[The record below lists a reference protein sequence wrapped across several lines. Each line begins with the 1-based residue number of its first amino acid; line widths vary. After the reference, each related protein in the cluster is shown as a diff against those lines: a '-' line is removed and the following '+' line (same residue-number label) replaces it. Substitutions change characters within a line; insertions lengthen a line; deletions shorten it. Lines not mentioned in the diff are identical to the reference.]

1 MRLGRS
7 AATLGATAAL
17 VAAGAAVSTPA
28 FANGDFTYTSDYTGV
43 ASPDETLTISGTG
56 CASTDGNPTSVV
68 WSVAADQESLSS
80 GASQATGAFGSII
93 PNDDGTWT
101 AAIDLPTATEAA
113 GLSDQQRGVLGFACY
128 NYDNKVVDSF
138 NVSLALD
145 STKPDGSYTLTTT
158 ADGTQTIETTIT
170 GFTPEETIRFGVVPA
185 DSHGTGTSPTGD
197 DFTELTTFTA
207 DADGGATGSFPVP
220 ADLPDGRY
228 RVGVV
233 GDSHGEYGYFQNLL
247 VKDGTYSITSED
259 GSTTGTGS
267 SDSSS
272 STDDAS
278 AAPTPTTDASSPTDA
293 SAAPSPSATDASA
306 APTPTTDASAAP
318 SPSATDASAAPTPT
332 TDASSPT
339 DASAAPSPSATD
351 ASAAP
356 TPTTDASSP
365 TDASA
370 APSPSATATASLSGS
385 YSLTA
390 EEDGTQTITPD
401 VSGFDSNEAVS
412 FRVVPVDSY
421 DSATSPRD
429 ASSTVLSTSSA
440 DTDGAYSTG
449 FTAPASLPDGRYRA
463 GVVGESSGRYGYF
476 EHYLVKKEGTFSIET
491 EDGTDITDISDGAET
506 TTVEAPAAPT
516 ADDSTD
522 SSTTGTSTGE
532 TSTGSSS
539 PSTTASLSGS
549 YSLTAVDEEG
559 TQTITPDVS
568 GFNASEGATFRVV
581 PVDSYD
587 SATSPRDASSTVLS
601 TSSADTDG
609 AYSTGFTAPASLP
622 DGRYRAGVV
631 GESSG
636 RYGYFEHYLVK
647 REGIFYIETEDG
659 TDISGGAGAPAVE
672 TPATGGGPA
681 AAAPAPAAADTKAP
695 AASSKPST
703 PSKRELARTGTG
715 LGLAV
720 VAAGLLASGA
730 VLVARRRA

>member
-293 SAAPSPSATDASA
+293 SAAPSPSAT
-306 APTPTTDASAAP
+306 
-318 SPSATDASAAPTPT
+318 
-332 TDASSPT
+332 
-339 DASAAPSPSATD
+339 
-351 ASAAP
+351 
-356 TPTTDASSP
+356 
-365 TDASA
+365 
-370 APSPSATATASLSGS
+370 ATASLSGS

-506 TTVEAPAAPT
+506 TTVEASAAPT

>member
-306 APTPTTDASAAP
+306 APTPTTDAS
-318 SPSATDASAAPTPT
+318 
-332 TDASSPT
+332 
-339 DASAAPSPSATD
+339 
-351 ASAAP
+351 
-356 TPTTDASSP
+356 SP

-390 EEDGTQTITPD
+390 EEDGTQTITPN

-609 AYSTGFTAPASLP
+609 TYSTGFTAPASLP

-647 REGIFYIETEDG
+647 KEGIFYIETEDG

>member
-306 APTPTTDASAAP
+306 APTPTTDAS
-318 SPSATDASAAPTPT
+318 
-332 TDASSPT
+332 
-339 DASAAPSPSATD
+339 
-351 ASAAP
+351 
-356 TPTTDASSP
+356 SP

-476 EHYLVKKEGTFSIET
+476 EHYLVKREGTFSIET

>member
-306 APTPTTDASAAP
+306 APTPTTDAS
-318 SPSATDASAAPTPT
+318 
-332 TDASSPT
+332 
-339 DASAAPSPSATD
+339 
-351 ASAAP
+351 
-356 TPTTDASSP
+356 SP

-609 AYSTGFTAPASLP
+609 TYSTGFTAPASLP

>member
-293 SAAPSPSATDASA
+293 SAAPSPSAT
-306 APTPTTDASAAP
+306 
-318 SPSATDASAAPTPT
+318 
-332 TDASSPT
+332 
-339 DASAAPSPSATD
+339 
-351 ASAAP
+351 
-356 TPTTDASSP
+356 
-365 TDASA
+365 
-370 APSPSATATASLSGS
+370 ATASLSGS

-549 YSLTAVDEEG
+549 YSLTAVNEEG

>member
-293 SAAPSPSATDASA
+293 SAAPSPSAT
-306 APTPTTDASAAP
+306 
-318 SPSATDASAAPTPT
+318 
-332 TDASSPT
+332 
-339 DASAAPSPSATD
+339 
-351 ASAAP
+351 
-356 TPTTDASSP
+356 
-365 TDASA
+365 
-370 APSPSATATASLSGS
+370 ATASLSGS

-440 DTDGAYSTG
+440 DTDGTYSTG

>member
-278 AAPTPTTDASSPTDA
+278 AAPTPTTDAS
-293 SAAPSPSATDASA
+293 
-306 APTPTTDASAAP
+306 
-318 SPSATDASAAPTPT
+318 
-332 TDASSPT
+332 
-339 DASAAPSPSATD
+339 AAPSPSATD

-440 DTDGAYSTG
+440 DTDGTYSTG

-609 AYSTGFTAPASLP
+609 TYSTGFTAPASLP

>member
-170 GFTPEETIRFGVVPA
+170 GFTPEETIRFGIVPA

-293 SAAPSPSATDASA
+293 SAAPSPSAT
-306 APTPTTDASAAP
+306 
-318 SPSATDASAAPTPT
+318 
-332 TDASSPT
+332 
-339 DASAAPSPSATD
+339 
-351 ASAAP
+351 
-356 TPTTDASSP
+356 
-365 TDASA
+365 
-370 APSPSATATASLSGS
+370 ATASLSGS

-390 EEDGTQTITPD
+390 EEDGTQTITPN

-609 AYSTGFTAPASLP
+609 TYSTGFTAPASLP

-647 REGIFYIETEDG
+647 KEGIFYIETEDG

>member
-170 GFTPEETIRFGVVPA
+170 GFTPEETIRFGIVPA

-278 AAPTPTTDASSPTDA
+278 AAPTPTTDASSPTD
-293 SAAPSPSATDASA
+293 T
-306 APTPTTDASAAP
+306 
-318 SPSATDASAAPTPT
+318 
-332 TDASSPT
+332 
-339 DASAAPSPSATD
+339 
-351 ASAAP
+351 
-356 TPTTDASSP
+356 
-365 TDASA
+365 SA

-390 EEDGTQTITPD
+390 EEDGTQTITPN

-601 TSSADTDG
+601 TSSADTDVT
-609 AYSTGFTAPASLP
+609 YSTGFTAPASLP

-647 REGIFYIETEDG
+647 KEGIFYIETEDG

>member
-278 AAPTPTTDASSPTDA
+278 AAPTPTTDASSPTD
-293 SAAPSPSATDASA
+293 T
-306 APTPTTDASAAP
+306 
-318 SPSATDASAAPTPT
+318 
-332 TDASSPT
+332 
-339 DASAAPSPSATD
+339 
-351 ASAAP
+351 
-356 TPTTDASSP
+356 
-365 TDASA
+365 SA

>member
-306 APTPTTDASAAP
+306 APTPTTDAS
-318 SPSATDASAAPTPT
+318 
-332 TDASSPT
+332 
-339 DASAAPSPSATD
+339 
-351 ASAAP
+351 
-356 TPTTDASSP
+356 SP

-390 EEDGTQTITPD
+390 EEDGTQTITPN

-463 GVVGESSGRYGYF
+463 GVVGESSGRYGYC

-647 REGIFYIETEDG
+647 KEGIFYIETEDG

>member
-293 SAAPSPSATDASA
+293 SAAPSPSAT
-306 APTPTTDASAAP
+306 
-318 SPSATDASAAPTPT
+318 
-332 TDASSPT
+332 
-339 DASAAPSPSATD
+339 
-351 ASAAP
+351 
-356 TPTTDASSP
+356 
-365 TDASA
+365 
-370 APSPSATATASLSGS
+370 ATASLSGS

-390 EEDGTQTITPD
+390 EEDGTQTITPN

-609 AYSTGFTAPASLP
+609 TYSTGFTAPASLP

-647 REGIFYIETEDG
+647 KEGIFYIETEDG

>member
-293 SAAPSPSATDASA
+293 SAAPSPSAT
-306 APTPTTDASAAP
+306 
-318 SPSATDASAAPTPT
+318 
-332 TDASSPT
+332 
-339 DASAAPSPSATD
+339 
-351 ASAAP
+351 
-356 TPTTDASSP
+356 
-365 TDASA
+365 
-370 APSPSATATASLSGS
+370 ATASLSGS

-609 AYSTGFTAPASLP
+609 TYSTGFTAPASLP

>member
-306 APTPTTDASAAP
+306 APTPTTDAS
-318 SPSATDASAAPTPT
+318 
-332 TDASSPT
+332 
-339 DASAAPSPSATD
+339 
-351 ASAAP
+351 
-356 TPTTDASSP
+356 SP

-440 DTDGAYSTG
+440 DTDGTYSTG

-491 EDGTDITDISDGAET
+491 EDGTDITDISDGAER

>member
-306 APTPTTDASAAP
+306 AS
-318 SPSATDASAAPTPT
+318 
-332 TDASSPT
+332 
-339 DASAAPSPSATD
+339 
-351 ASAAP
+351 

-440 DTDGAYSTG
+440 DTDGTYSTG

>member
-1 MRLGRS
+1 M
-7 AATLGATAAL
+7 
-17 VAAGAAVSTPA
+17 
-28 FANGDFTYTSDYTGV
+28 
-43 ASPDETLTISGTG
+43 
-56 CASTDGNPTSVV
+56 
-68 WSVAADQESLSS
+68 
-80 GASQATGAFGSII
+80 
-93 PNDDGTWT
+93 
-101 AAIDLPTATEAA
+101 
-113 GLSDQQRGVLGFACY
+113 
-128 NYDNKVVDSF
+128 
-138 NVSLALD
+138 
-145 STKPDGSYTLTTT
+145 
-158 ADGTQTIETTIT
+158 
-170 GFTPEETIRFGVVPA
+170 
-185 DSHGTGTSPTGD
+185 
-197 DFTELTTFTA
+197 
-207 DADGGATGSFPVP
+207 
-220 ADLPDGRY
+220 
-228 RVGVV
+228 
-233 GDSHGEYGYFQNLL
+233 
-247 VKDGTYSITSED
+247 
-259 GSTTGTGS
+259 
-267 SDSSS
+267 
-272 STDDAS
+272 
-278 AAPTPTTDASSPTDA
+278 
-293 SAAPSPSATDASA
+293 
-306 APTPTTDASAAP
+306 
-318 SPSATDASAAPTPT
+318 
-332 TDASSPT
+332 
-339 DASAAPSPSATD
+339 
-351 ASAAP
+351 
-356 TPTTDASSP
+356 
-365 TDASA
+365 
-370 APSPSATATASLSGS
+370 
-385 YSLTA
+385 
-390 EEDGTQTITPD
+390 
-401 VSGFDSNEAVS
+401 
-412 FRVVPVDSY
+412 PVDSY

-440 DTDGAYSTG
+440 DTDGTYSTG

-609 AYSTGFTAPASLP
+609 TYSTGFTAPASLP

-647 REGIFYIETEDG
+647 KEGIFYIETEDG

>member
-306 APTPTTDASAAP
+306 APTPTTDAS
-318 SPSATDASAAPTPT
+318 
-332 TDASSPT
+332 
-339 DASAAPSPSATD
+339 
-351 ASAAP
+351 
-356 TPTTDASSP
+356 SP

-440 DTDGAYSTG
+440 DTDGTYSTG

-491 EDGTDITDISDGAET
+491 EDGTDITDISDGAER

-609 AYSTGFTAPASLP
+609 TYSTGFTAPASLP

>member
-306 APTPTTDASAAP
+306 APTPTTDAS
-318 SPSATDASAAPTPT
+318 
-332 TDASSPT
+332 
-339 DASAAPSPSATD
+339 
-351 ASAAP
+351 
-356 TPTTDASSP
+356 SP

-549 YSLTAVDEEG
+549 YSLTAVNEEG

>member
-278 AAPTPTTDASSPTDA
+278 AAPTPTTDAS
-293 SAAPSPSATDASA
+293 AAPSPSATDASA

-332 TDASSPT
+332 
-339 DASAAPSPSATD
+339 
-351 ASAAP
+351 
-356 TPTTDASSP
+356 

>member
-101 AAIDLPTATEAA
+101 AAIDLPTATKAA

-293 SAAPSPSATDASA
+293 SAAPSPSAT
-306 APTPTTDASAAP
+306 
-318 SPSATDASAAPTPT
+318 
-332 TDASSPT
+332 
-339 DASAAPSPSATD
+339 
-351 ASAAP
+351 
-356 TPTTDASSP
+356 
-365 TDASA
+365 
-370 APSPSATATASLSGS
+370 ATASLSGS

-440 DTDGAYSTG
+440 DTDGAYSTS

>member
-306 APTPTTDASAAP
+306 APTPTTDAS
-318 SPSATDASAAPTPT
+318 
-332 TDASSPT
+332 SPT
-339 DASAAPSPSATD
+339 DT
-351 ASAAP
+351 
-356 TPTTDASSP
+356 
-365 TDASA
+365 SA

>member
-293 SAAPSPSATDASA
+293 SAAPSPSAT
-306 APTPTTDASAAP
+306 
-318 SPSATDASAAPTPT
+318 
-332 TDASSPT
+332 
-339 DASAAPSPSATD
+339 
-351 ASAAP
+351 
-356 TPTTDASSP
+356 
-365 TDASA
+365 
-370 APSPSATATASLSGS
+370 ATASLSGS

-440 DTDGAYSTG
+440 DTDGTYSTG

-581 PVDSYD
+581 PVNSYD

-609 AYSTGFTAPASLP
+609 TYSTGFTAPASLP

-730 VLVARRRA
+730 VLVARRRARA

>member
-272 STDDAS
+272 STD
-278 AAPTPTTDASSPTDA
+278 
-293 SAAPSPSATDASA
+293 
-306 APTPTTDASAAP
+306 
-318 SPSATDASAAPTPT
+318 DASAAPTPT

>member
-306 APTPTTDASAAP
+306 APTPTTDAS
-318 SPSATDASAAPTPT
+318 
-332 TDASSPT
+332 SPT
-339 DASAAPSPSATD
+339 DT
-351 ASAAP
+351 
-356 TPTTDASSP
+356 
-365 TDASA
+365 SA

-412 FRVVPVDSY
+412 
-421 DSATSPRD
+421 
-429 ASSTVLSTSSA
+429 
-440 DTDGAYSTG
+440 
-449 FTAPASLPDGRYRA
+449 
-463 GVVGESSGRYGYF
+463 
-476 EHYLVKKEGTFSIET
+476 
-491 EDGTDITDISDGAET
+491 
-506 TTVEAPAAPT
+506 
-516 ADDSTD
+516 
-522 SSTTGTSTGE
+522 
-532 TSTGSSS
+532 
-539 PSTTASLSGS
+539 
-549 YSLTAVDEEG
+549 
-559 TQTITPDVS
+559 
-568 GFNASEGATFRVV
+568 FRVV

>member
-306 APTPTTDASAAP
+306 APTPTTDAS
-318 SPSATDASAAPTPT
+318 
-332 TDASSPT
+332 SPT
-339 DASAAPSPSATD
+339 DT
-351 ASAAP
+351 
-356 TPTTDASSP
+356 
-365 TDASA
+365 SA

-440 DTDGAYSTG
+440 DTDGTYSTG

-491 EDGTDITDISDGAET
+491 EDGTDITDISDGAER

-609 AYSTGFTAPASLP
+609 TYSTGFTAPASLP

>member
-306 APTPTTDASAAP
+306 APTPTTDAS
-318 SPSATDASAAPTPT
+318 
-332 TDASSPT
+332 
-339 DASAAPSPSATD
+339 
-351 ASAAP
+351 
-356 TPTTDASSP
+356 SP

-522 SSTTGTSTGE
+522 
-532 TSTGSSS
+532 SSS

>member
-1 MRLGRS
+1 M
-7 AATLGATAAL
+7 
-17 VAAGAAVSTPA
+17 
-28 FANGDFTYTSDYTGV
+28 
-43 ASPDETLTISGTG
+43 
-56 CASTDGNPTSVV
+56 
-68 WSVAADQESLSS
+68 
-80 GASQATGAFGSII
+80 
-93 PNDDGTWT
+93 
-101 AAIDLPTATEAA
+101 
-113 GLSDQQRGVLGFACY
+113 
-128 NYDNKVVDSF
+128 
-138 NVSLALD
+138 
-145 STKPDGSYTLTTT
+145 
-158 ADGTQTIETTIT
+158 
-170 GFTPEETIRFGVVPA
+170 
-185 DSHGTGTSPTGD
+185 
-197 DFTELTTFTA
+197 
-207 DADGGATGSFPVP
+207 
-220 ADLPDGRY
+220 
-228 RVGVV
+228 
-233 GDSHGEYGYFQNLL
+233 
-247 VKDGTYSITSED
+247 
-259 GSTTGTGS
+259 
-267 SDSSS
+267 
-272 STDDAS
+272 
-278 AAPTPTTDASSPTDA
+278 
-293 SAAPSPSATDASA
+293 
-306 APTPTTDASAAP
+306 
-318 SPSATDASAAPTPT
+318 
-332 TDASSPT
+332 
-339 DASAAPSPSATD
+339 
-351 ASAAP
+351 
-356 TPTTDASSP
+356 
-365 TDASA
+365 
-370 APSPSATATASLSGS
+370 
-385 YSLTA
+385 
-390 EEDGTQTITPD
+390 
-401 VSGFDSNEAVS
+401 
-412 FRVVPVDSY
+412 PVDSY

-476 EHYLVKKEGTFSIET
+476 EHYLVKREGTFSIET

>member
-272 STDDAS
+272 STD
-278 AAPTPTTDASSPTDA
+278 
-293 SAAPSPSATDASA
+293 
-306 APTPTTDASAAP
+306 
-318 SPSATDASAAPTPT
+318 DASAAPTPT

-730 VLVARRRA
+730 VLVSRRRA

>member
-259 GSTTGTGS
+259 SSTTGTGS

-272 STDDAS
+272 STD
-278 AAPTPTTDASSPTDA
+278 
-293 SAAPSPSATDASA
+293 
-306 APTPTTDASAAP
+306 
-318 SPSATDASAAPTPT
+318 DASAAPTPT

>member
-272 STDDAS
+272 STD
-278 AAPTPTTDASSPTDA
+278 
-293 SAAPSPSATDASA
+293 
-306 APTPTTDASAAP
+306 
-318 SPSATDASAAPTPT
+318 
-332 TDASSPT
+332 
-339 DASAAPSPSATD
+339 D

>member
-293 SAAPSPSATDASA
+293 SAAPSPSAT
-306 APTPTTDASAAP
+306 
-318 SPSATDASAAPTPT
+318 
-332 TDASSPT
+332 
-339 DASAAPSPSATD
+339 
-351 ASAAP
+351 
-356 TPTTDASSP
+356 
-365 TDASA
+365 
-370 APSPSATATASLSGS
+370 ATASLSGS

-390 EEDGTQTITPD
+390 EEDGTQTITPN

-440 DTDGAYSTG
+440 DTDGTYSTG

-609 AYSTGFTAPASLP
+609 TYSTGFTAPASLP

-647 REGIFYIETEDG
+647 KEGIFYIETEDG

>member
-306 APTPTTDASAAP
+306 APTPTTDAS
-318 SPSATDASAAPTPT
+318 
-332 TDASSPT
+332 
-339 DASAAPSPSATD
+339 
-351 ASAAP
+351 
-356 TPTTDASSP
+356 SP

-463 GVVGESSGRYGYF
+463 GVVGESSSRYGYF

>member
-293 SAAPSPSATDASA
+293 SAAPSPSAT
-306 APTPTTDASAAP
+306 
-318 SPSATDASAAPTPT
+318 
-332 TDASSPT
+332 
-339 DASAAPSPSATD
+339 
-351 ASAAP
+351 
-356 TPTTDASSP
+356 
-365 TDASA
+365 
-370 APSPSATATASLSGS
+370 ATASLSGS

-390 EEDGTQTITPD
+390 EEDGTQTITPN

-476 EHYLVKKEGTFSIET
+476 EHYLVKK
-491 EDGTDITDISDGAET
+491 
-506 TTVEAPAAPT
+506 
-516 ADDSTD
+516 
-522 SSTTGTSTGE
+522 
-532 TSTGSSS
+532 
-539 PSTTASLSGS
+539 
-549 YSLTAVDEEG
+549 
-559 TQTITPDVS
+559 
-568 GFNASEGATFRVV
+568 
-581 PVDSYD
+581 
-587 SATSPRDASSTVLS
+587 
-601 TSSADTDG
+601 
-609 AYSTGFTAPASLP
+609 
-622 DGRYRAGVV
+622 
-631 GESSG
+631 
-636 RYGYFEHYLVK
+636 
-647 REGIFYIETEDG
+647 EGIFYIETEDG

>member
-293 SAAPSPSATDASA
+293 SAAPSPSAT
-306 APTPTTDASAAP
+306 
-318 SPSATDASAAPTPT
+318 
-332 TDASSPT
+332 
-339 DASAAPSPSATD
+339 
-351 ASAAP
+351 
-356 TPTTDASSP
+356 
-365 TDASA
+365 
-370 APSPSATATASLSGS
+370 ATASLSGS

-463 GVVGESSGRYGYF
+463 GVVGESSSRYGYF

>member
-278 AAPTPTTDASSPTDA
+278 AAPTPTTDAS
-293 SAAPSPSATDASA
+293 
-306 APTPTTDASAAP
+306 
-318 SPSATDASAAPTPT
+318 
-332 TDASSPT
+332 
-339 DASAAPSPSATD
+339 AAPSPSATD

-370 APSPSATATASLSGS
+370 APSPSATA
-385 YSLTA
+385 
-390 EEDGTQTITPD
+390 
-401 VSGFDSNEAVS
+401 
-412 FRVVPVDSY
+412 
-421 DSATSPRD
+421 
-429 ASSTVLSTSSA
+429 
-440 DTDGAYSTG
+440 
-449 FTAPASLPDGRYRA
+449 
-463 GVVGESSGRYGYF
+463 
-476 EHYLVKKEGTFSIET
+476 
-491 EDGTDITDISDGAET
+491 
-506 TTVEAPAAPT
+506 
-516 ADDSTD
+516 
-522 SSTTGTSTGE
+522 
-532 TSTGSSS
+532 
-539 PSTTASLSGS
+539 TASLSGS

>member
-306 APTPTTDASAAP
+306 APTPTTDAS
-318 SPSATDASAAPTPT
+318 
-332 TDASSPT
+332 
-339 DASAAPSPSATD
+339 
-351 ASAAP
+351 
-356 TPTTDASSP
+356 SP

-440 DTDGAYSTG
+440 DTDGTYSTG

-609 AYSTGFTAPASLP
+609 TYSTGFTAPASLP

>member
-272 STDDAS
+272 STD
-278 AAPTPTTDASSPTDA
+278 
-293 SAAPSPSATDASA
+293 
-306 APTPTTDASAAP
+306 
-318 SPSATDASAAPTPT
+318 DASAAPTPT

-647 REGIFYIETEDG
+647 KEGIFYIETEDG

>member
-28 FANGDFTYTSDYTGV
+28 FANGDFTYTSNYTGV

-278 AAPTPTTDASSPTDA
+278 AAPTPT
-293 SAAPSPSATDASA
+293 
-306 APTPTTDASAAP
+306 
-318 SPSATDASAAPTPT
+318 
-332 TDASSPT
+332 T